1 MMEEMTLEYAKE
13 LLGVGTINSVELLQ
27 SQYRKLLKRYHP
39 DKYQNNIKFY
49 TVMTS
54 RITQA
59 YQLISDNIPPSQSTV
74 KKYPPSS
81 SKTYHK
87 SNRANHSDDTHS
99 AKYHTAYKQDHTAD
113 RLRGTHRDY
122 ALQINHEYHQHI
134 NIMIESICH
143 YYSYN
148 LSNVYLRD
156 SGTTR
161 THFNTIRNKLSKMIA
176 KFCQQIE
183 RNGDYQQDVYVY
195 YLFCK
200 SFFDHTQSELRI
212 NRQLNKIGYKL
223 LNIYRNY
230 TKELDVAIETY
241 YCNSENNKHQ
251 PSSDNLL
258 VIRRNFKQLSEE
270 NPLFGFH
277 EVATVKQRLADTFL
291 HTLCWEY
298 YT

>member
-13 LLGVGTINSVELLQ
+13 LLGAEKINNIELLQ
-27 SQYRKLLKRYHP
+27 SQYRRLLKKYHP
-39 DKYQNNIKFY
+39 DKYQNNITFY

-59 YQLISDNIPPSQSTV
+59 YQLISKSIQPSPSTI
-74 KKYPPSS
+74 KECPTLSP
-81 SKTYHK
+81 TAYHHAN
-87 SNRANHSDDTHS
+87 NRHRTAR
-99 AKYHTAYKQDHTAD
+99 HTADQQGRSAD
-113 RLRGTHRDY
+113 RLRGTYHDY
-122 ALQINHEYHQHI
+122 TLQINHEYHQHI

-176 KFCQQIE
+176 KFYQQIE
-183 RNGDYQQDVYVY
+183 RNGDHQQDVYAY
-195 YLFCK
+195 FLFCK

-212 NRQLNKIGYKL
+212 KRQLNKIGYKL

-230 TKELDVAIETY
+230 TKELDSAIETY
-241 YCNSENNKHQ
+241 YCNSDNNKQ
-251 PSSDNLL
+251 LPSSNNLL
-258 VIRRNFKQLSEE
+258 VIRRNFKQLAEE
-270 NPLFGFH
+270 NPLLGFH
-277 EVATVKQRLADTFL
+277 EVAMIKQHLADTFL
-291 HTLCWEY
+291 HTLYWEY
-298 YT
+298 CE